1 MLCGFCKE
9 RQSVFLK
16 LEDPLLFLRKQRNW
30 QKTADPMGR
39 LIVSMPMP
47 RSSIAMPEVK
57 QPEIKILSNITC
69 EVVVLFFL
77 PTHERGPEVKAVSRS
92 C

>member
-1 MLCGFCKE
+1 MLLELCGFYEE
-9 RQSVFLK
+9 RQSVLLK

-57 QPEIKILSNITC
+57 QPEIKILSNVTC
-69 EVVVLFFL
+69 GVVVFFYQ
-77 PTHERGPEVKAVSRS
+77 HMNEVPR
-92 C
+92 